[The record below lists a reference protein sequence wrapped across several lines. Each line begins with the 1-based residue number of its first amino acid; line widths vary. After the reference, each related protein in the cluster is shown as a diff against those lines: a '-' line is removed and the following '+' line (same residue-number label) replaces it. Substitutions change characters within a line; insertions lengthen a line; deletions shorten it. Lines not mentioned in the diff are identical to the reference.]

1 MPPVTLGKGVN
12 PHGVLEAII
21 KQGAHVH
28 GEENRVQHHAAAGP
42 GGLNRLNQESQTLC
56 KMTHP
61 SHRFRDVE
69 PKVLHIG
76 DLVQV
81 ELLFIAVHLKE
92 GSGS

>member
-42 GGLNRLNQESQTLC
+42 GGLNQESDALQDDS
-56 KMTHP
+56 P
-61 SHRFRDVE
+61 ISQ
-69 PKVLHIG
+69 
-76 DLVQV
+76 VQRRG
-81 ELLFIAVHLKE
+81 AE
-92 GSGS
+92 GLAYR